1 VSRLKQG
8 APRTIRR
15 YSNRK
20 LYDPAER
27 RYVTLQ
33 ELARLVARGEEVSVL
48 DQQTG
53 EDLTSLT
60 LAQVLLENVREGA
73 SRIPR
78 EALKQLI
85 RITEAPAATAREWPA
100 PEHAAARARR
110 ETEQLVSRMLG
121 PGRLSLDDAVALRH
135 GLSEIVQRLV
145 REAQAGVESR
155 LRGLL
160 ARGEAAAERSFGA
173 LRERIEGYVAPAR
186 EQPAKAGRTAVR
198 TAQAGRAR
206 AKTASRKRRRSR
218 RAKPRTEG

>member
-1 VSRLKQG
+1 VSRQKQG
-8 APRTIRR
+8 TPRTIRR

-78 EALKQLI
+78 EALRQLI
-85 RITEAPAATAREWPA
+85 RITEAPVAAAREWPA

-145 REAQAGVESR
+145 HEAQAGVESR

-160 ARGEAAAERSFGA
+160 ARGEAVAERSLGA
-173 LRERIEGYVAPAR
+173 LRGRIEGYVAPAR
-186 EQPAKAGRTAVR
+186 EQPPAPSTPVRPPRPAPRARGRSAPASSRRPRRTKAKARG
-198 TAQAGRAR
+198 
-206 AKTASRKRRRSR
+206 
-218 RAKPRTEG
+218 